1 MAYSQIQQLEW
12 SSKKNRKFHH
22 IIFCA
27 TPSFVSSKISPQY
40 FSFSVILPFAL
51 LCSKETGFFLFLK
64 HIENNLTSEPL
75 HLLLF
80 PLLLPPDIYLCD
92 SDFLPHFS
100 SNVRILERHSWIV
113 HLKES
118 HSPNSLFPSLH
129 SLQHFLPPS

>member
-12 SSKKNRKFHH
+12 SFKKNRNFHH
-22 IIFCA
+22 FIFCA
-27 TPSFVSSKISPQY
+27 TPSFVSSKISPQN

-51 LCSKETGFFLFLK
+51 LCSKETGFFLFLQ
-64 HIENNLTSEPL
+64 HIEHNRTSESL

-80 PLLLPPDIYLCD
+80 LLLLPPDTYLCH
-92 SDFLPHFS
+92 SDFLPHFC
-100 SNVRILERHSWIV
+100 SNVIILERHSLIV

-129 SLQHFLPPS
+129 SLQHFLPSS